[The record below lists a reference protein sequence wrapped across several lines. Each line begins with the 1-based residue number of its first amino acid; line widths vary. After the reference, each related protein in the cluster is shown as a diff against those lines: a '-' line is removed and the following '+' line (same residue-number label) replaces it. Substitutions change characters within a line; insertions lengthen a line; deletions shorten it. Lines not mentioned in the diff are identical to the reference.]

1 MPLRTVA
8 DQLRTK
14 LRRRQSQSLPRQQQE
29 DLKSIASS
37 RRSHHRQHN
46 VRPTAPTPPAPPPP
60 PPPPQPSSNNNK
72 NKKEY
77 PPSTDTLLN
86 GIGEY
91 NFLEQIGHGKFSR
104 VMLAEH
110 YATGER
116 FAVKVRYSSS
126 FSSFTSFLFPFSFS
140 FLVLYFSLFLF
151 MCKSS
156 DLSSKY
162 DQILYPF
169 FQKYYILSA

>member
-14 LRRRQSQSLPRQQQE
+14 LRRRQSQFLPRQQQE

-37 RRSHHRQHN
+37 HRSHHCQHN
-46 VRPTAPTPPAPPPP
+46 VRPTAPTPPAPPP

-91 NFLEQIGHGKFSR
+91 NFLDQIGHGKFSK

-110 YATGER
+110 YVTGER
-116 FAVKVRYSSS
+116 FAVKVSDYSS
-126 FSSFTSFLFPFSFS
+126 FSSFPSFLPPSLFFSFFVS
-140 FLVLYFSLFLF
+140 PYFSLCVNPRIYLAN
-151 MCKSS
+151 MMRSS
-156 DLSSKY
+156 TPLSKNIIY
-162 DQILYPF
+162 YPH
-169 FQKYYILSA
+169 K